1 MLYHYLASDKNEHLI
16 EGDVDAE
23 TVEQVL
29 QSIASRDMRP
39 ISVTRIEGKKSGIR
53 LFEGKITTEDK
64 VFLTRY
70 LSLMLRVGTDLL
82 SAINILIADFEKP
95 AIKNLLLE
103 IRDNLSHGKPFYEAF
118 AKHPNEFSMVFVNLV
133 RAAETSG
140 NLQATFEDLS
150 ASLAEEAELT
160 AKIKSAF
167 TYPVILLVAALVLFI
182 FLSTFALPKIA
193 KVFSES
199 GVTPPTVSRIVF
211 NTGLFVN
218 DHIVLFLLTL
228 VGGGAA
234 FFYFFF
240 KTFVGKQLRDRTLE
254 HTPIIKN
261 IYRDLAVQRF
271 ASTFS
276 LLMKAGLPIVVA
288 LRITADVV
296 GASDFKV
303 ALLRIADEGVS
314 KGRSIGEAFKRE
326 IVFPRMVTNLI
337 AISEKVGHLE
347 QVLQTIAGFYTTN
360 VANGVRTL
368 ISFLEPLLLM
378 VMGLVV
384 GGIALAI
391 IVPIYQLTTNF

>member
-1 MLYHYLASDKNEHLI
+1 MLYHYLASDRNEHLI
-16 EGDVDAE
+16 EGDVDADSID
-23 TVEQVL
+23 QVL

-39 ISVTRIEGKKSGIR
+39 VSVTKVEAKKSGIA

-118 AKHPNEFSMVFVNLV
+118 AKHPGEFSAVFVNLV
-133 RAAETSG
+133 RAAEASG

-150 ASLAEEAELT
+150 TSLGEEAELT

-167 TYPVILLVAALVLFI
+167 TYPIILLVAALALFI

-193 KVFSES
+193 KVFMES
-199 GVTPPTVSRIVF
+199 GVQPPTVSRIVF

-218 DHIVLFLLTL
+218 DNIILFMIVLI
-228 VGGGAA
+228 GGGAGLY
-234 FFYFFF
+234 YFFF
-240 KTFVGKQLRDRTLE
+240 KNLIGRGLRDRMLAR
-254 HTPIIKN
+254 TPVVKG
-261 IYRDLAVQRF
+261 IYHDLAVQRF
-271 ASTFS
+271 ASTFGS
-276 LLMKAGLPIVVA
+276 LMKAGLPIVTS

-296 GASDFKV
+296 GSSEFKE
-303 ALLRIADEGVS
+303 ALLRVSEEGVS
-314 KGRSIGEAFKRE
+314 KGRSMGESFKRE
-326 IVFPRMVTNLI
+326 TIFPRMVTNLI

-368 ISFLEPLLLM
+368 ISFLEPMLLM